1 MAVQDFFTWGAGGQ
15 KLTPDQLARR
25 REIEDALVARGP
37 DFSPV
42 GHWTQGLARVA
53 DAAAGAFRR
62 NRLGK
67 AEGENAEIN
76 KGLIANLLAGGSGAA
91 SPSSSASIPMPGA
104 AGEIAAT
111 SPSAQPI
118 DLSGNEVYSQF
129 IGAAREGGLTNPY
142 GLAALAATGKAESGF
157 SPGNVNRTWS
167 DPSQSGQPGTAGG
180 ILSWRGPRYQ
190 ALAATGDLSP
200 AGQARFFLQEDP
212 GLVQAL
218 NSAKSVEEAQGLI
231 NNAWKFAGY
240 DRADGET
247 ARRLGLA
254 RSFLPTFQGGGE
266 VAAATPEAAIE
277 AIAPLQPVER
287 APLPSMSYAGQER
300 AAPVSL
306 SEEVSAYQQTP
317 EYAAAFPGRA
327 QPAQAAAPVQVAGGG
342 DRVPMTGNTGINP
355 AIIDALTNPQAS
367 PQTQRLAAL
376 LMEQEQARQKAL
388 LDRSKPIEVNG
399 RIVNPITGQVI
410 ADYSD
415 PKTAT
420 VGNSVIDL
428 RTGKPIYEGPQDP
441 KTVTVG
447 NTIVDLRTNQPVY
460 QGQPEATTGM
470 REYDAYAA
478 DEKAAGRTPIGRLE
492 YEQAIKKAGA
502 NSTTNIVG
510 GEGDKFYE
518 NLDKKNAE
526 TFATLSDSGMQ
537 ARGKMVQIDRLEAL
551 LSQSPQGYEA
561 GIKQWLGDLGVQ
573 TEGLDALQST
583 RALLEKMVPAQRPP
597 GSGPMSDA
605 DIVMFRNSLP
615 RLINQPGGNE
625 LILQTMRGIAQYE
638 MQMGEIADL
647 VADRA
652 QLADGTKVTPSVGRQ
667 MIRDLQ
673 NPLDGLNK
681 LIKQSGTAAATS
693 VPNVV
698 PTDIPGVTIRRKN

>member
-1 MAVQDFFTWGAGGQ
+1 MAIQDAFIWGAGGK
-15 KLTPDQLARR
+15 KLTPEEAERR
-25 REIEDALVARGP
+25 RQVENALLAKGV

-62 NRLGK
+62 YDLSK
-67 AEGENAEIN
+67 GEKQIEDVN
-76 KGLIANLLAGGSGAA
+76 KGLIANLLAGGSGASS
-91 SPSSSASIPMPGA
+91 SPSASIPMSGA
-104 AGEIAAT
+104 AGEVAAT

-118 DLSGNEVYSQF
+118 DLSGNEVYNQF

-157 SPGNVNRTWS
+157 DPGNVNRTWS

-212 GLVQAL
+212 GLIQAL
-218 NSAKSVEEAQGLI
+218 NNAKSVEEAQGLI

-247 ARRLGLA
+247 ARRLALA

-287 APLPSMSYAGQER
+287 GPLPASSYAGQER
-300 AAPVSL
+300 MPPQSL
-306 SEEVSAYQQTP
+306 SEEVAAYQQTP
-317 EYAAAFPGRA
+317 EYAAAFPGRQ
-327 QPAQAAAPVQVAGGG
+327 QPAAAAQPVQVAGGG
-342 DRVPMTGNTGINP
+342 DRVPMASASTDINP
-355 AIIDALTNPQAS
+355 AIIEALTNPQAS
-367 PQTQRLAAL
+367 EQTQRIAGIL
-376 LMEQEQARQKAL
+376 LEQEQARQKAAF
-388 LDRSKPIEVNG
+388 DRSKPIEVNG
-399 RIVNPITGQVI
+399 RIINPMTGQVI

-428 RTGKPIYEGPQDP
+428 RTGKPIYEGPQEP
-441 KTVTVG
+441 KTATVG
-447 NTIVDLRTNQPVY
+447 NTVVDVRTGQPVY

-492 YEQAIKKAGA
+492 YEQAIRKAGA

-526 TFATLSDSGMQ
+526 MFSALSDEGVR
-537 ARGKMVQIDRLEAL
+537 ARGKLAQINRLQGL
-551 LSQSPQGYEA
+551 LSAAPQGGLAALKQAA
-561 GIKQWLGDLGVQ
+561 GEYGIN
-573 TEGLDALQST
+573 TEGLSDIQSAQALINE
-583 RALLEKMVPAQRPP
+583 LVPQQRQP

-605 DIVMFRNSLP
+605 DLALFKQSLP
-615 RLINQPGGNE
+615 RIINQPGGNE
-625 LILQTMRGIAQYE
+625 TIVNTMRGITEYQVR
-638 MQMGEIADL
+638 MGEIADA
-647 VADRA
+647 VADRSM
-652 QLADGTKVTPSVGRQ
+652 TPTQGREA
-667 MIRDLQ
+667 IRNLK
-673 NPLDGLNK
+673 NPLDDYTK
-681 LIKQSGTAAATS
+681 LIRGIENDEQDQGWREIS
-693 VPNVV
+693 
-698 PTDIPGVTIRRKN
+698 PGVRVRKID

>member
-25 REIEDALVARGP
+25 REIEDALLSKGV

-42 GHWTQGLARVA
+42 ADPLQGFARVA
-53 DAAAGAFRR
+53 NAAAGAFRR

-76 KGLIANLLAGGSGAA
+76 KGLIANLLAGGSGSV
-91 SPSSSASIPMPGA
+91 SPSSSASIPMSGA

-111 SPSAQPI
+111 SPSGQPI

-129 IGAAREGGLTNPY
+129 INTAREGGLTNPY

-287 APLPSMSYAGQER
+287 APLPEMSYAGQER

-306 SEEVSAYQQTP
+306 SEEVASYQQTP

-327 QPAQAAAPVQVAGGG
+327 QPAQVAAPVQVAGGG

-355 AIIDALTNPQAS
+355 AIIEALTNPQAS
-367 PQTQRLAAL
+367 EQTQRIAGIL
-376 LMEQEQARQKAL
+376 LQQDQARQNAALDEQNWRARQAYEQELQANDPLRKLQIQKAQQDVERGQPL
-388 LDRSKPIEVNG
+388 VNLG
-399 RIVNPITGQVI
+399 DGTAYDPNTRQFIKDPNATGKAPNLVELFDDKTGQPYKAQWNPQTKQFDRVGGMK
-410 ADYSD
+410 APSG
-415 PKTAT
+415 TSLT
-420 VGNSVIDL
+420 VGPNGEVQFTQGGAKLTEAQSKDAFFTTRMTAATPTIDKFESSL
-428 RTGKPIYEGPQDP
+428 MS
-441 KTVTVG
+441 
-447 NTIVDLRTNQPVY
+447 L
-460 QGQPEATTGM
+460 PEA
-470 REYDAYAA
+470 
-478 DEKAAGRTPIGRLE
+478 AAGAIPMNLGRYAQSEE
-492 YEQAIKKAGA
+492 YQLAKDAGRDFVNAYLRKDSGAALTKQEEQNYGELLLPQPGDKPAILAAKRQRRAIAVEAIK
-502 NSTTNIVG
+502 
-510 GEGDKFYE
+510 
-518 NLDKKNAE
+518 
-526 TFATLSDSGMQ
+526 SGM
-537 ARGKMVQIDRLEAL
+537 
-551 LSQSPQGYEA
+551 
-561 GIKQWLGDLGVQ
+561 
-573 TEGLDALQST
+573 
-583 RALLEKMVPAQRPP
+583 PA
-597 GSGPMSDA
+597 A
-605 DIVMFRNSLP
+605 
-615 RLINQPGGNE
+615 
-625 LILQTMRGIAQYE
+625 A
-638 MQMGEIADL
+638 
-647 VADRA
+647 
-652 QLADGTKVTPSVGRQ
+652 
-667 MIRDLQ
+667 
-673 NPLDGLNK
+673 LDGVIRAIQAVPGADQPAK
-681 LIKQSGTAAATS
+681 TS
-693 VPNVV
+693 DEVQ
-698 PTDIPGVTIRRKN
+698 TDIPGVKIRRKN